1 MGFRLRKSISIGK
14 FIRVNFSKSGIG
26 YSVGVPG
33 ARLSRSAKGDTK
45 TTYSIPGTGISYT
58 PDKPKNKTAK
68 KKNPA
73 EQESETMRMIKQIA
87 FFILMVAIAYV
98 AKNYLHLF

>member
-1 MGFRLRKSISIGK
+1 MGFRFRKSLNIGK
-14 FIRVNFSKSGIG
+14 ILRVNFSKSGIG
-26 YSVGVPG
+26 YSIGVPG
-33 ARLSRSAKGDTK
+33 ARLSRSAKGDVK

-68 KKNPA
+68 KKNSV
-73 EQESETMRMIKQIA
+73 EQESDTMRMIKQIV

>member
-1 MGFRLRKSISIGK
+1 MGLRFRKSINIGK
-14 FIRVNFSKSGIG
+14 FLRINFSKSGIG

-45 TTYSIPGTGISYT
+45 TTYSIPGTGISYS
-58 PDKPKNKTAK
+58 PDKPKNKK
-68 KKNPA
+68 EKMKNQA
-73 EQESETMRMIKQIA
+73 EQESDTMRMVKQIV

>member
-1 MGFRLRKSISIGK
+1 MGLRFRKSISIGK
-14 FIRVNFSKSGIG
+14 LFRVNFSKSGIG
-26 YSVGVPG
+26 YSFGIPG
-33 ARLSRSAKGDTK
+33 ARISRSAKGDVK

-68 KKNPA
+68 KKTNVD
-73 EQESETMRMIKQIA
+73 QESETMRMVKQIM
-87 FFILMVAIAYV
+87 FFILMLAIAYV

>member
-1 MGFRLRKSISIGK
+1 MGFRFRKSINIGK
-14 FIRVNFSKSGIG
+14 FLRINFSKSGIG
-26 YSVGVPG
+26 YSIGVPG
-33 ARLSRSAKGDTK
+33 ARMSRSAKGDTK

-58 PDKPKNKTAK
+58 PDKPKNKAEK
-68 KKNPA
+68 KKSPA
-73 EQESETMRMIKQIA
+73 EKESETSRMIKQIL